1 MARNVGKKRGAQPR
15 PATGSTSS
23 GKKSLV
29 AFIGGTAFGLAVAGG
44 VYLLDLLPTSM
55 ELRAHEQ
62 ACADDGTAKPVAP
75 VAQEDGESEKKPVTF
90 QFYDMLTK
98 QETAVPVAGKE
109 TTRPAGTPP
118 PVPPVVV
125 TPSLP
130 NPAAPGAAPV
140 APATPAAANVA
151 AQPTTTTSPA
161 TPASAPAQS
170 AVAPAPVAVAATIP
184 VKPSVA
190 GARYAL
196 QAGSFATRAEADRRR
211 GELLLSGHNVNVQQ
225 ATTDKGDIRFRVMVG
240 PFADEGAMKKAQ
252 QQLAGMKVDTFAV
265 KAK

>member
-15 PATGSTSS
+15 PATGSNT
-23 GKKSLV
+23 GAKKSLV
-29 AFIGGTAFGLAVAGG
+29 AFIGGTLFGLLAAGG

-62 ACADDGTAKPVAP
+62 ACVEGDKAP
-75 VAQEDGESEKKPVTF
+75 SESPAAASESANAGEAEERPVTF

-109 TTRPAGTPP
+109 TTRPAATPP
-118 PVPPVVV
+118 PIP
-125 TPSLP
+125 
-130 NPAAPGAAPV
+130 
-140 APATPAAANVA
+140 
-151 AQPTTTTSPA
+151 
-161 TPASAPAQS
+161 
-170 AVAPAPVAVAATIP
+170 PVAVAPPAPASTPAAPIAPVVAATPPSNTPSPAIP
-184 VKPSVA
+184 PPPAAISVQPSVA
-190 GARYAL
+190 GARFAL

-240 PFADEGAMKKAQ
+240 PFADEAGMKKAQ
-252 QQLAGMKVDTFAV
+252 QQLAAMKVDTFAV
-265 KAK
+265 KSK

>member
-15 PATGSTSS
+15 PAAGGNTA
-23 GKKSLV
+23 GKKSLI
-29 AFIGGTAFGLAVAGG
+29 AFIGGTLFGLALAGG

-62 ACADDGTAKPVAP
+62 ARTGDAHPDNIEP
-75 VAQEDGESEKKPVTF
+75 VAQDNAASEKKPVTF

-109 TTRPAGTPP
+109 TSRPAGTPP

-125 TPSLP
+125 APAAS
-130 NPAAPGAAPV
+130 NPAASPAASVPPATPV
-140 APATPAAANVA
+140 TPAVSPPPTVTAATPAAA
-151 AQPTTTTSPA
+151 PS
-161 TPASAPAQS
+161 
-170 AVAPAPVAVAATIP
+170 VAPAVIP
-184 VKPSVA
+184 VQPSA
-190 GARYAL
+190 TSSRFAL

-225 ATTDKGDIRFRVMVG
+225 ATTEKGDIRFRVMVG
-240 PFADEGAMKKAQ
+240 PFDNEASLKKAQ

-265 KAK
+265 KTK